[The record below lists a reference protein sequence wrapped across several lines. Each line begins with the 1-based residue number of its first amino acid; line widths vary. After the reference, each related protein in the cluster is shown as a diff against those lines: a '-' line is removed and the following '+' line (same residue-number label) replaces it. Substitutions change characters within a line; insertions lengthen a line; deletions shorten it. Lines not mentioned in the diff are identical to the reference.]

1 MRPSELWRRN
11 HDYRRT
17 ALIMIPPCGVPVL
30 LPLPPVI
37 CRFPRSSCCST
48 GFQPHLDELEHVVVN
63 DTTRHR
69 LHQLM
74 MRDRIEVLRHV
85 RIHHLSVSSTQQ
97 SVHFPNRL
105 LLGTA
110 PRSIAVR
117 ARLEIRFEDRLQHQ
131 LGRALRH
138 SVLYGWYS
146 KWPLAAARFGYHH
159 SAHRTRLIRLFVQRF
174 SRLGVRHV
182 DNVTTPS
189 SILARRCWYDPQ
201 AVREEIRTS
210 GIARLQLPLLD
221 LQSSPRTI
229 AYWVAL
235 FRHKQESQLACLQAQ
250 AATHTLENS
259 ADLRVIQH
267 LLPMNQ
273 PAQRRFTTHVE
284 TQRLQTVHGTTS
296 LMLDFPTRAP
306 VLLIFRFIPD
316 NWLQK
321 SGAGVQTKTGASRP
335 SCLPN

>member
-1 MRPSELWRRN
+1 
-11 HDYRRT
+11 
-17 ALIMIPPCGVPVL
+17 MIPPCGVPVL

-201 AVREEIRTS
+201 AVREESGRAASQGFNYHCLIFSQVQEPSPTGWHFS
-210 GIARLQLPLLD
+210 GINKRV
-221 LQSSPRTI
+221 SSH
-229 AYWVAL
+229 A
-235 FRHKQESQLACLQAQ
+235 FRHRQ
-250 AATHTLENS
+250 
-259 ADLRVIQH
+259 
-267 LLPMNQ
+267 
-273 PAQRRFTTHVE
+273 QRIR
-284 TQRLQTVHGTTS
+284 
-296 LMLDFPTRAP
+296 
-306 VLLIFRFIPD
+306 
-316 NWLQK
+316 
-321 SGAGVQTKTGASRP
+321 
-335 SCLPN
+335 